1 MELINFEIGV
11 DAEEIERFS
20 KYTLDPDNTFIKRIY
35 TPKEVEYCFKDNHI
49 AAHLAARFC
58 AKEAAYKA
66 ISALGVK
73 GIQLSD
79 IEVLN
84 KETGAPF
91 INFLSV
97 GLKNYKAKL
106 SISHSKNVAL
116 ASVVVFQL
124 K

>member
-1 MELINFEIGV
+1 MELVNFEIGV
-11 DAEEIERFS
+11 DAEEIERFC
-20 KYTLDPDNTFIKRIY
+20 KYASSPENTFIKRIY

-66 ISALGVK
+66 ISALGIK

-79 IEVLN
+79 IEIRN

-91 INFLSV
+91 INFIPAE
-97 GLKNYKAKL
+97 LKNYKAKL

-116 ASVVVFQL
+116 ASVIVFQL